1 MGERGLGAGSWHVG
15 PALHRSRRACFGGL
29 LDRTGPAPDVA
40 VAPPAPPQAPADQP
54 TDSPAAPPTACVSDA
69 CIETPGVVCRACEGA
84 CDVSA
89 IRFRPRLGGGYNIA
103 IDQASCTGC
112 GDCLA
117 RCPVAAI
124 AMVPRA
130 PDIQH
135 PPEGV
140 AA

>member
-1 MGERGLGAGSWHVG
+1 M
-15 PALHRSRRACFGGL
+15 PAMNMSRRALFGGL
-29 LDRTGPAPDVA
+29 LDRTRHAPDVA
-40 VAPPAPPQAPADQP
+40 AAPSSPHPFPADQP
-54 TDSPAAPPTACVSDA
+54 PDGPAAPPTACVSDA
-69 CIETPGVVCRACEGA
+69 CIETHGVVCRACEGA

-89 IRFRPRLGGGYNIA
+89 IRFRPRLGGGSNIA

-112 GDCLA
+112 GECLA

-130 PDIQH
+130 PDIQQT
-135 PPEGV
+135 PEGV